1 MKRLFTLYRAPGLDM
16 SGTLLYRKA
25 YRAII
30 WREGKL
36 LMVKSRRFGEFKF
49 PGGGQNDHEKAHDVL
64 KREVAE
70 ETGYHIYS
78 KIVPFG
84 STMEYSADV
93 KGQYDLFQQ
102 YSLYYVCRVHE
113 EAGPTALEGYEIEYG
128 YEPFWVT
135 PEEAIAVNE
144 RVPKNDWV
152 SWKERDT
159 QVLKLLVEGR
169 KMP

>member
-1 MKRLFTLYRAPGLDM
+1 MKRLLTLFRQPDQRM

-36 LMVKSRRFGEFKF
+36 LLVKSKKFGEYKF
-49 PGGGQNDHEKAHDVL
+49 PGGGQNDHERAFDVL

-70 ETGYHIYS
+70 ETGYRLYS
-78 KIVPFG
+78 KILPFG
-84 STMEYSADV
+84 STMEYSNDV
-93 KGQYDLFQQ
+93 KQQFDYFQQ

-128 YEPFWVT
+128 YEPFWVS
-135 PEEAIAVNE
+135 PEEAIANNE
-144 RVPKNDWV
+144 KIPRNDWV

-159 QVLKLLVEGR
+159 EVLKLLAEGR
-169 KMP
+169 RKP